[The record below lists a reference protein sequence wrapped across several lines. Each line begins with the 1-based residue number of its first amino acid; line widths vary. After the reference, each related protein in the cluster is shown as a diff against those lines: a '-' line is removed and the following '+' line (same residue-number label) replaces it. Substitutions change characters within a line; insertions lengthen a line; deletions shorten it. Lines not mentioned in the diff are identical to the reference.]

1 MSAYRLNFPVRRLVL
16 LALWSG
22 AAASAWAQFKVVGP
36 DGRITYTDRPPQAEP
51 AAKVSALKTGS
62 GAGDLSANSSL
73 PPELRQA
80 SQRFPVTLYT
90 AADCAP
96 CDAGRQML
104 AQRGVPYAEKRASS
118 EDDGQA
124 MERITGGRT
133 VPVLS
138 VGSQMLRGHNPSE
151 WANYLDAAGYP
162 KESRLPKGW
171 QAPAATALVA
181 KVEPKPVAPAAPKAP
196 QRPAPETPVE
206 RPAGI
211 RF

>member
-1 MSAYRLNFPVRRLVL
+1 MSAFRLNLPIRHFVL
-16 LALWSG
+16 LALWGS
-22 AAASAWAQFKVVGP
+22 AAATAWAQFKVVGP
-36 DGRITYTDRPPQAEP
+36 DGRVTYTDRPPQAET
-51 AAKVSALKTGS
+51 AAKVSSLKAGSTG
-62 GAGDLSANSSL
+62 GDNTANSTL

-90 AADCAP
+90 ASDCAP
-96 CDAGRQML
+96 CDAGRQLL
-104 AQRGVPYAEKRASS
+104 AQRGVPYSEKRASS
-118 EDDGQA
+118 EEDGQA

-133 VPVLS
+133 VPVLA
-138 VGSQMLRGHNPSE
+138 VGSQMLRGHNPNE

-171 QAPAATALVA
+171 QAPAVTPLVA
-181 KVEPKPVAPAAPKAP
+181 KVEAKPAAAAAPKAA